1 VRKHS
6 SPLGRSGSCPCDMK
20 IICVARSYRLHAQE
34 MGSAPPAQPVF
45 FLKPRTA
52 WAVSGEVPYPPFTQR
67 LEYETEL
74 VFRIAK
80 GGSRLTPERAVSYVD
95 ALTVGID
102 FTARDLQAQL
112 KDQRLPWEMAKAF
125 DGSAWWGAWLPI
137 PENWTDIPFRLY
149 RGVQLLQEG
158 YGRDLLFT
166 LGALLAAASQ
176 YFTLEPGDVLFT
188 GTPAGVGVVMP
199 GDELRALFGE
209 KEVGRVR
216 IVSSF

>member
-1 VRKHS
+1 
-6 SPLGRSGSCPCDMK
+6 MK

-52 WAVSGEVPYPPFTQR
+52 WAVSGEVLYPPFTQR

-74 VFRIAK
+74 VFRVAR
-80 GGSRLTPERAVSYVD
+80 GGAHLTRDRAASYVD
-95 ALTVGID
+95 AMTVGID
-102 FTARDLQAQL
+102 FTARDLQAHL
-112 KDQRLPWEMAKAF
+112 KAQGLPWEMAKAF
-125 DGSAWWGAWLPI
+125 DASAWWGAWLAI
-137 PENWTDIPFRLY
+137 PDDWQNIPFRLY
-149 RGVQLLQEG
+149 RGEQLLQEG
-158 YGRDLLFT
+158 YGRDLIFS
-166 LGALLAAASQ
+166 LGELLAAASQ

-188 GTPAGVGVVMP
+188 GTPAGVGTVMP
-199 GDELRALFGE
+199 GDELQAFFGE